1 MFFFVINGKIF
12 YLIQFPSLKQTNV
25 TRMANSEIF
34 DRTKD
39 SNELVFPGT
48 RLAVTEE
55 FIAGPGTYST
65 DDYIY
70 SSVAGLVII
79 DLGKHEITVM
89 PKAKTS
95 PIPKNNAIILGKV
108 VNVSRQVIAV
118 SVFSI
123 ENKEIY
129 PAYTMVI
136 HISSVSREYLET
148 IDEAICLGD
157 VIRAKIVDSKT
168 IPLQGSLISSQLGV
182 IQSTCSICGAKLN
195 KIGRNK
201 LKCSSCSNIESR
213 KTAIDFGSGHL
224 GYKL

>member
-1 MFFFVINGKIF
+1 
-12 YLIQFPSLKQTNV
+12 
-25 TRMANSEIF
+25 MANSEIF

-108 VNVSRQVIAV
+108 VNVSRQVITV

-201 LKCSSCSNIESR
+201 LKCSNCSNIESR

>member
-1 MFFFVINGKIF
+1 
-12 YLIQFPSLKQTNV
+12 
-25 TRMANSEIF
+25 MANIEIF

-39 SNELVFPGT
+39 SSELVFPGT

-65 DDYIY
+65 NEFIY

-79 DLGKHEITVM
+79 DLEKHEIIVM
-89 PKAKTS
+89 PKAKMR
-95 PIPKNNAIILGKV
+95 PIPKNNDIVLGKV
-108 VNVSRQVIAV
+108 VNVSRQVITV

-123 ENKEIY
+123 RNQEIY
-129 PAYTMVI
+129 PTYTMVI
-136 HISSVSREYLET
+136 HISSVSHEYLET

-157 VIRAKIVDSKT
+157 IIRAKIIDSKT

-182 IQSTCSICGAKLN
+182 IQSNCSICGAKLN

-201 LKCSSCSNIESR
+201 LKCSRCSNIENR

-224 GYKL
+224 GFKL

>member
-1 MFFFVINGKIF
+1 
-12 YLIQFPSLKQTNV
+12 
-25 TRMANSEIF
+25 MANSEIF

-65 DDYIY
+65 EDYIY

-89 PKAKTS
+89 PKAKMT
-95 PIPKNNAIILGKV
+95 PVPKNNAIVLGKV
-108 VNVSRQVIAV
+108 VNVSRQVVTV

-123 ENKEIY
+123 ENQEIY
-129 PAYTMVI
+129 PTYTMVI
-136 HISSVSREYLET
+136 HISSISREYLET
-148 IDEAICLGD
+148 IDEAICSGD
-157 VIRAKIVDSKT
+157 IVRAKILDSKT

-182 IQSTCSICGAKLN
+182 IQSNCSICGAKLN

-201 LKCSSCSNIESR
+201 LKCSRCSNIEGR

>member
-1 MFFFVINGKIF
+1 
-12 YLIQFPSLKQTNV
+12 
-25 TRMANSEIF
+25 MANSEIF

-108 VNVSRQVIAV
+108 VNVSRQVITV